1 MHLSVLRVA
10 FLLAITIP
18 VLRAQQAAA
27 PMTHEHPMAAPPML
41 DAELAELF
49 KGITLTESQIRQV
62 TEIKAR
68 RHDAIETLQKAAPDK
83 HDPQVKAAVQK
94 HMDAEHG
101 EFTALLTPEQAKTLA
116 DNMKSH
122 HAAEG
127 AMRPAMHPAM
137 YPAMRPAMRPAIR
150 HETGHD
156 TGHDSTSPPAA
167 NAPKKP

>member
-1 MHLSVLRVA
+1 MHPSLLRVA
-10 FLLAITIP
+10 FLLAISVP
-18 VLRAQQAAA
+18 ALGAQQTAA
-27 PMTHEHPMAAPPML
+27 PMTHEHPMAARPVL
-41 DAELAELF
+41 DAELAAHF

-83 HDPQVKAAVQK
+83 HDPRVKAAVQK

-122 HAAEG
+122 HAAED
-127 AMRPAMHPAM
+127 
-137 YPAMRPAMRPAIR
+137 AMRPAMRPAIR
-150 HETGHD
+150 HDTGHD